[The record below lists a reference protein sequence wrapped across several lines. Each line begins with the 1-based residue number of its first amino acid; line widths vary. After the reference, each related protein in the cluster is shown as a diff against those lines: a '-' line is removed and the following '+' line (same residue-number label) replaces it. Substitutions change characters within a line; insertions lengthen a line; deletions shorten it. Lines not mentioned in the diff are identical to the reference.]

1 MRKNKLISFVTA
13 ALFAVSAANLTAAA
27 DETYVAISTAA
38 DLTAL
43 SKNCV
48 SDSYSV
54 GKTFV
59 LENDIDL
66 EGGNF
71 DTIGSFG
78 GTLDGR
84 GHTIKNMTL
93 SPIDSTRGFIGTVS
107 ETGIV
112 KDLHIEGDIS
122 PKNTQ
127 KKEGI
132 SKITGILNDK
142 NTSSVLSGIDRYAAD
157 DGIKSIGGIAG
168 ENKGK
173 ILGCTFSGSVTGA
186 ENIGGIAGENAQNG
200 RIEYCQS
207 SAVVTADTNAGGI
220 AGKNFG
226 VIKQSTNSG
235 AINPTANEDA
245 QNTGGIA
252 GRSYGAVLESVNRAE
267 IGYKNAGY
275 NVGGITGCQN
285 GYIAECVNYGHIQG
299 RKDVGGITGQ
309 FEPYTNIDFSQ
320 DAIQQRVDENIDK
333 LKSDLREA
341 DNNIVSRYDSLKS
354 DIKSIDDFFGISE
367 TGNGISDT
375 MNSVSGAMNSASG
388 AMDSVSGAMNS
399 ASGALD
405 SISGSISDTNSRLSG
420 SVSDSLSD
428 VSSGLTDTAGRLSA
442 AADAISGYGGD
453 LSERFSDSSQNLD
466 NAVNDVVSI
475 LGDVNDTAKEIKDD
489 SAGAT
494 DELIE
499 LLNAAQTALDN
510 GSEDSEELIGKLIDV
525 LDDADF
531 SDVNV
536 NVEMD
541 DLSDSLR
548 DFSRNLS
555 DDLGDIAEPFIRISD
570 ALGDIL
576 DSVEAK
582 NEAVNSAIASLKQ
595 ILDDLRNLATP
606 NPQTPDISIPT
617 LQPSDGQSVIDS
629 LRDIFGKL
637 LGSALTTAY
646 AAENDEKSTSQT
658 LLELDIKDMDIKI
671 NRECGGEIMDAALI
685 RYCVN
690 EGAVDGMIDAGGIAG
705 AVGFDSASNPEENLN
720 VSGSYSLD
728 PSTAIKAVT
737 DASVNE
743 GNITAKSTSAGGIAG
758 FADIGTVKRSIS
770 RGEITV
776 TEGSYAGGIA
786 GYSANKIEKCISLC
800 DIASDGCAGGI
811 AGKGTN
817 IGSCYALTRIDSDG
831 EKLGAI
837 AGTAEGNIRYN
848 YFLKEDLNGIDG
860 VNYESKAQPVTDDI
874 LAADGTLS
882 AELKGFDGD
891 DWVVAS
897 GDRFMPQLT
906 AFTQNEANYLGDT
919 LRLKSADFARFHFK
933 VRFLDE
939 DGSEIKSLV
948 VDYGERIPE
957 NEIPKLKKHSGSYG
971 DWDKDA
977 TQKIV
982 RDTDFN
988 CVYEKSTST
997 IAYGSEPAI
1006 MLVEGNFRPGA
1017 ILDVDESAADINS
1030 DSRYEADRLVSFTVT
1045 EDADEYTDPITVRVM
1060 EKSKNAAIG
1069 IVENGSVTIVD
1080 SETDGSYLKFEMAS
1094 PGEFVVLKRK
1104 PNIILPVC
1112 GGITGAAFI
1121 TAAALFI
1128 IYRKKK
1134 KAAETAVR

>member
-1 MRKNKLISFVTA
+1 MRRNKLFSFITA
-13 ALFAVSAANLTAAA
+13 ALFTVSSASFTARA
-27 DETYVAISTAA
+27 DETYITLSTAA

-48 SDSYSV
+48 SDSYSI

-59 LENDIDL
+59 LENDINLADSD
-66 EGGNF
+66 F

-84 GHTIKNMTL
+84 GHTIKNLSL

-112 KDLHIEGDIS
+112 KDLHIEGDIL

-127 KKEGI
+127 KKEGL
-132 SKITGILNDK
+132 SKITGLLNDK
-142 NTSSVLSGIDRYAAD
+142 NTSSVLSGIDRYTAN

-200 RIEYCQS
+200 RIEYCQN
-207 SAVVTADTNAGGI
+207 SAAITADTNAGGI
-220 AGKNFG
+220 VGKNFG
-226 VIKQSTNSG
+226 VIKQSTNNG
-235 AINPTANEDA
+235 AINPTANEEA

-252 GRSYGAVLESVNRAE
+252 GRSYGAVLESVNHAE

-275 NVGGITGCQN
+275 NVGGITGSQN
-285 GYIAECVNYGHIQG
+285 GYITECINYGHIQG
-299 RKDVGGITGQ
+299 RKDIGGITGQ

-320 DAIQQRVDENIDK
+320 DEIQKRADENINK
-333 LKSDLREA
+333 LKSDLRDA
-341 DNNIVSRYDSLKS
+341 DNHIAGRYDSLKS
-354 DIKSIDDFFGISE
+354 DIKSIDDFFGIGE
-367 TGNGISDT
+367 TRNSISDT
-375 MNSVSGAMNSASG
+375 MDSAS
-388 AMDSVSGAMNS
+388 D
-399 ASGALD
+399 ALD
-405 SISGSISDTNSRLSG
+405 NISGSISDTNSHL
-420 SVSDSLSD
+420 SDSISGNLSD
-428 VSSGLTDTAGRLSA
+428 VSSHLSEATSRLA
-442 AADAISGYGGD
+442 DAADTISGYGGD
-453 LSERFSDSSQNLD
+453 LSQRVSDSSKNLD
-466 NAVNDVVSI
+466 NAVNDVVTI
-475 LGDVNDTAKEIKDD
+475 LGDISDTAGEIKNDT
-489 SAGAT
+489 SGAT

-499 LLNAAQTALDN
+499 LLDSAQAALDN
-510 GSEDSEELIGKLIDV
+510 GSADSEELINKLINV

-531 SDVNV
+531 GDMNINV
-536 NVEMD
+536 DMD
-541 DLSDSLR
+541 GLSESLR

-570 ALGDIL
+570 ALGSII
-576 DSVEAK
+576 DSIDAK
-582 NEAVNSAIASLKQ
+582 NEAVNDAIASLRQ
-595 ILDDLRNLATP
+595 ILDDLHNLKNHATP
-606 NPQTPDISIPT
+606 NPQMPDLPITT
-617 LQPSDGQSVIDS
+617 LPPSGGQNVIDS
-629 LRDIFGKL
+629 LKNIFGKFL
-637 LGSALTTAY
+637 SSSGTTAY
-646 AAENDEKSTSQT
+646 AAENDTKSTSQT
-658 LLELDIKDMDIKI
+658 LFELDIKDMDIKI
-671 NRECGGEIMDAALI
+671 NRECGGEVMDAALI
-685 RYCVN
+685 RYCIN
-690 EGAVDGMIDAGGIAG
+690 EGAVDGMIDVGGIVG
-705 AVGFDSASNPEENLN
+705 AVGFDSASSPEENLN
-720 VSGSYSLD
+720 VSGNYSLD

-743 GNITAKSTSAGGIAG
+743 GDITSKNTSAGGIVG
-758 FADIGTVKRSIS
+758 FADIGAIKHSIS
-770 RGEITV
+770 RGAITV

-786 GYSANKIEKCISLC
+786 GYCANKIEKCISLC
-800 DIASDGCAGGI
+800 NIASDGCAGGI
-811 AGKGTN
+811 AGKGTD
-817 IGSCYALTRIDSDG
+817 IDSCYALTRIDSDG

-848 YFLKEDLNGIDG
+848 YFLKEELNGIDG

-874 LAADGTLS
+874 LASDGMLS
-882 AELKGFDGD
+882 AELKGFDGK
-891 DWVVAS
+891 DWAVAS

-906 AFTQNEANYLGDT
+906 AFTQNSAEYLGET

-933 VRFLDE
+933 ARFFE
-939 DGSEIKSLV
+939 DGNEIKSFV

-971 DWDKDA
+971 DWDKDPS
-977 TQKIV
+977 QKIV

-997 IAYGSEPAI
+997 IAYGSEPAV

-1017 ILDVDESAADINS
+1017 ILDVTESAADINS

-1045 EDADEYTDPITVRVM
+1045 EDAEEYADPIIVRVM

-1094 PGEFVVLKRK
+1094 PGDFVVLKRK
-1104 PNIILPVC
+1104 PNIVLPIC
-1112 GGITGAAFI
+1112 AGIMGAAFI
-1121 TAAALFI
+1121 TAAVLFI
-1128 IYRKKK
+1128 IYIKKK
-1134 KAAETAVR
+1134 RAAAQTAVR